1 MCFRFDNNYFD
12 NAAKLNAKSL
22 YIVLTSLWGV
32 LKPSLLLL
40 LFIVSAVV
48 GTPPEGVFLRL
59 GSTDDWYIYT
69 GLQYLQGSLK
79 V

>member
-1 MCFRFDNNYFD
+1 MVEGPTSEREVGG
-12 NAAKLNAKSL
+12 S
-22 YIVLTSLWGV
+22 ILTKV
-32 LKPSLLLL
+32 AVLL

-48 GTPPEGVFLRL
+48 GTSPEGVFLRL
-59 GSTDDWYIYT
+59 GSTDVWYIYT